1 HDRYIR
7 KHFATYKRAL
17 EECGL
22 KRDGQGYKIS
32 PEELFRD
39 WAAVMRKAGKVPS
52 INEYNVHSRYSH
64 RPLVSRF
71 GNWRQAQ
78 MGLLALAEANGWE
91 AQWKDEVEMLRN
103 HLARTN
109 GRGRTFG
116 QQTYELRSVQPSRV
130 LKDRPTYGPPLV
142 RTPLAHGPTN

>member
-1 HDRYIR
+1 MSKEEIIQAMKELAEQLGHPPSLTELRIHKGVHDRYIR

-64 RPLVSRF
+64 RPLVIPF
-71 GNWRQAQ
+71 GN
-78 MGLLALAEANGWE
+78 
-91 AQWKDEVEMLRN
+91 
-103 HLARTN
+103 
-109 GRGRTFG
+109 
-116 QQTYELRSVQPSRV
+116 
-130 LKDRPTYGPPLV
+130 
-142 RTPLAHGPTN
+142 